1 MWNRCRGSAVVLYE
15 ISNIIDLTECVNLFD
30 LTENTATILGTLDPN
45 DYEIAYFLNQ
55 TDAENFANEISN
67 PTTFVSTSNP
77 QTIYAGI
84 SGFVTGCVIVKEF
97 EISVISCTLDPQ
109 PNPLS
114 SCDDNPVDGF
124 TLFDLTQSDT
134 AALNGLDPTLYTVTY
149 HNSQA
154 DANTGNAP
162 ITPATAYN
170 GFNGE
175 IVYVRVEENAAP
187 TTFGTTSFALTINP
201 TPSIADVVQTICS
214 GDTFTVTPT
223 NTAPDVVPTG
233 TTYTWTVAA
242 PAGITGASNQATA
255 QTSISQTLTNTTST
269 SLSAIYTVTA
279 SVGTAPNI
287 CTDTFTITVTVN
299 PKPSIADVTQ
309 AICTGN
315 TFTVTPTNTA
325 PDVVPTGTTYTWT
338 VTAPAGITGASNQ
351 ATAQTSISQTLTNA
365 TSNSIVVTYT
375 VTASFGTAPNVCTDT
390 FTIAVT
396 VNPEPSIADVVQT
409 ICSGD
414 TFTVT
419 PTNTAPDVVPTG
431 TTYTWTVA
439 APAGIT
445 GASNQTTAQTSISQT
460 LTNTTSTSLSAIY
473 TVTASVGTAPNIC
486 TDTFTITVTVNPKPS
501 IADVTQAI
509 CTGNTFTVTPTNT
522 APDIVP
528 TGTTY
533 TWTVTTPAGIT
544 GASNQA
550 TAQTSI
556 SQTLS
561 NSTSNS
567 IVVTY
572 TVTASFG
579 TAPNV
584 CTDTFTIAVTV
595 NPEPSIAD
603 VVQTICSGDTF
614 TVTPTNT
621 APNVVPTGT
630 TYTWTVTAP
639 AGITGASNQATA
651 QTSISQTLTN
661 TTLGSLSAI
670 YTVTASAGTAPTI
683 CTDTFTITVTV
694 NPNPSIADV
703 TQTICSGDTFTVT
716 PTNTAPDVV
725 PTGTTYTWTVTT
737 PAGITGAS
745 NQATAQTSISQ
756 TLNNTTSSSINV
768 VYTVTASFGTAPTV
782 CTDTFIITVTVNPN
796 PSIANKTQTICSGT
810 TFTVTPSNT
819 APDVVPTGTTY
830 TWSVAA
836 PAGITGA
843 SNQATAQ
850 TSISQT
856 LTNTTSTS
864 LSAVYTVTATFGTAP
879 NSCSSSFNITVTVIP
894 NPNITDVTQTI
905 CSTGTFTVTPTN
917 TAPDVV
923 PTGTTYT
930 WTVIA
935 PAGITGASNQGTA
948 QTSISQTLTNTTSSA
963 INVVYTVT
971 ASVGTAP
978 TVCTDTF
985 TITVTVN
992 PKPSIANKTQ
1002 TICSGTTFSVTPTD
1016 TAPDVVPTGTTYT
1029 WTVTAPA
1036 GISGASNQATAQT
1049 AISQTLSNTTNAAIS
1064 AVYTVTA
1071 FSGVVPNVCTNT
1083 FIVTV
1088 TVNPNPVIANKTQ
1101 TICSTGTF
1109 TVTPT
1114 NTAPDVVPTGTT
1126 YTWTVTAGAG
1136 ITGASNQATAQTSI
1150 SQTLTNTTSA
1160 PINVIYAVTASSGT
1174 APNSCTGT
1182 FIITVTVNPKPS
1194 IANKTQAICST
1205 ETFTV
1210 SPIDGVDVVPIGT
1223 TYTWTVTA
1231 PAGITGA
1238 SNQATGQVN
1247 ISQALTN
1254 TTTAP
1259 LNVIYTVTAS
1269 FGLAPNVCTSTFIVT
1284 VTVNPL
1290 PTASIAGT
1298 ITICPS
1304 TEATITFTGT
1314 ANATVEYTVN
1324 GGGVQT
1330 LDLDASGFGSITE
1343 TFTITTTYL
1352 LVGVFSN
1359 STPIC
1364 SVPLNQSVTV
1374 NVLPAPLI
1382 NMPADLVNC
1391 DDNND
1396 GISIFDLTQTIAFIT
1411 GGNPNVT
1418 VTFHETADDALLG
1431 GAPIQTPSN
1440 YTSIDPNFQTIYV
1453 RVVNTGTTD
1462 CPSVTSFNLI
1472 VNPYPVINLTPDDY
1486 ALCDLNSDT
1495 QEEFDLTT
1503 TIPNILGT
1511 LNPALHTVTFYE
1523 TQAEA
1528 EAGTPQITGV
1538 TTYTT
1543 VTHTVWVRVT
1553 INATGCYSVV
1563 PLELIVNPLPIA
1575 NIPTPLSL
1583 CDVNN
1588 SGDQQETFDMTLAI
1602 PDIVGTQV
1610 GMQVTFHLTL
1620 AQAQA
1625 GTNALPTTYTN
1636 TSNVQPIHV
1645 RVFDP
1650 VTGCFSTTI
1659 LDLRVEPLPQ
1669 LFPIGPTVLCDDNN
1683 DGIASFD
1690 LAALVSTLLNGASPS
1705 DITVTFHETEQ
1716 QAQDGSDVID
1726 TTVLYQTID
1735 AGQQTL
1741 YVRAQD
1747 NATGCVSVRA
1757 IVLVVNPRPEMPTL
1771 PNLTQCDTDSN
1782 TQNGLSTFNLSVQT
1796 PVILAAQSGAASGYQ
1811 VRYFTTEQNAI
1822 DNVSWIATPN
1832 SYPSTSNPQIIWVR
1846 VTHLTSGCYRTGS
1859 FELIV
1864 NIPLALTFPTPLSL
1878 CDEGLPNN
1886 QFTVFDLTVRTNEI
1900 TQGLGGYTVAYYPS
1914 YQNALDD
1921 VNVIQNPQA
1930 YTNTTAAVQTLGV
1943 RVTSAEGCHSYT
1955 TLTIRVLPLP
1965 EPLTDPL
1972 AIEAC
1977 DDNNPGD
1984 GIETFDLTLR
1994 AVYILNG
2001 ASQTE
2006 FALTYYETE
2015 ADANAGTNAIA
2026 DPTNYT
2032 STTANTQTIWV
2043 RVTRIPGVNEPSCY
2057 QLVQL
2062 QLIVNPLPVIAESP
2076 IAFYQCE
2083 PIDDY
2088 TMAFVL
2094 STMNPRVL
2102 GSTQSASDYTVS
2114 YYLTAADALAG
2125 TPQLPNVYTNISS
2138 PQTIYVRVENNLTGC
2153 VNATGEVILEVEE
2166 GTQANM
2172 IPVNA
2177 PETTQ
2182 CDTIG
2187 DNDGIYTFDLSG
2199 GVTPILIGTNNPT
2212 GTVVYY
2218 YESLSAAQLAT
2229 TSNDYSGA
2237 IATPSAYNNTMP
2249 QHQTLYAVLVNPA
2262 TNSNCPTI
2270 TPVELTVFLLP
2281 EPTPEGGTICLDPE
2295 TGALL
2300 NDYTLES
2307 NLNPLTHT
2315 FVWTNAAGTVM
2326 GTGASLTVTDPD
2338 VYTVVATHTATGCV
2352 SEAVT
2357 AAVVHSQQATLTY
2370 VVSNYF
2376 TDNQTITVIA
2386 TGTTIPNQNNDNYL
2400 YSIDYGPFQVSNV
2413 FTNVGFGWHDITVQ
2427 DTNGCLDATIRAFV
2441 INYPRFFTP
2450 NGDQQ
2455 NDTWN
2460 IFSLR
2465 EVNPNA
2471 KIYIFDRYGKFI
2483 KQISPMGVGWDG
2495 TFNGEALPSTDYW
2508 FTVEYEEQGE
2518 AKVFKAHF
2526 SLKR

>member
-1 MWNRCRGSAVVLYE
+1 
-15 ISNIIDLTECVNLFD
+15 
-30 LTENTATILGTLDPN
+30 
-45 DYEIAYFLNQ
+45 
-55 TDAENFANEISN
+55 
-67 PTTFVSTSNP
+67 
-77 QTIYAGI
+77 
-84 SGFVTGCVIVKEF
+84 
-97 EISVISCTLDPQ
+97 
-109 PNPLS
+109 
-114 SCDDNPVDGF
+114 
-124 TLFDLTQSDT
+124 
-134 AALNGLDPTLYTVTY
+134 
-149 HNSQA
+149 
-154 DANTGNAP
+154 
-162 ITPATAYN
+162 
-170 GFNGE
+170 
-175 IVYVRVEENAAP
+175 
-187 TTFGTTSFALTINP
+187 
-201 TPSIADVVQTICS
+201 
-214 GDTFTVTPT
+214 
-223 NTAPDVVPTG
+223 
-233 TTYTWTVAA
+233 
-242 PAGITGASNQATA
+242 
-255 QTSISQTLTNTTST
+255 
-269 SLSAIYTVTA
+269 
-279 SVGTAPNI
+279 
-287 CTDTFTITVTVN
+287 
-299 PKPSIADVTQ
+299 
-309 AICTGN
+309 
-315 TFTVTPTNTA
+315 
-325 PDVVPTGTTYTWT
+325 
-338 VTAPAGITGASNQ
+338 
-351 ATAQTSISQTLTNA
+351 
-365 TSNSIVVTYT
+365 
-375 VTASFGTAPNVCTDT
+375 
-390 FTIAVT
+390 
-396 VNPEPSIADVVQT
+396 
-409 ICSGD
+409 
-414 TFTVT
+414 
-419 PTNTAPDVVPTG
+419 
-431 TTYTWTVA
+431 
-439 APAGIT
+439 
-445 GASNQTTAQTSISQT
+445 
-460 LTNTTSTSLSAIY
+460 
-473 TVTASVGTAPNIC
+473 
-486 TDTFTITVTVNPKPS
+486 
-501 IADVTQAI
+501 
-509 CTGNTFTVTPTNT
+509 
-522 APDIVP
+522 
-528 TGTTY
+528 
-533 TWTVTTPAGIT
+533 
-544 GASNQA
+544 
-550 TAQTSI
+550 
-556 SQTLS
+556 
-561 NSTSNS
+561 
-567 IVVTY
+567 
-572 TVTASFG
+572 
-579 TAPNV
+579 
-584 CTDTFTIAVTV
+584 
-595 NPEPSIAD
+595 
-603 VVQTICSGDTF
+603 VQTICSGDTF

-630 TYTWTVTAP
+630 TYTWSVAAAP
-639 AGITGASNQATA
+639 GITGASNQATA

-661 TTLGSLSAI
+661 TTSSAINVI
-670 YTVTASAGTAPTI
+670 YTVTAS
-683 CTDTFTITVTV
+683 V
-694 NPNPSIADV
+694 
-703 TQTICSGDTFTVT
+703 
-716 PTNTAPDVV
+716 
-725 PTGTTYTWTVTT
+725 
-737 PAGITGAS
+737 
-745 NQATAQTSISQ
+745 
-756 TLNNTTSSSINV
+756 
-768 VYTVTASFGTAPTV
+768 GTAPTV
-782 CTDTFIITVTVNPN
+782 CTDTFTITITVNPK

-830 TWSVAA
+830 TWSVTAA
-836 PAGITGA
+836 AGITGA

-856 LTNTTSTS
+856 LINTTSTN
-864 LSAVYTVTATFGTAP
+864 LDAVYTVTATFGTAP

-894 NPNITDVTQTI
+894 NPTITDVTQTI

-930 WTVIA
+930 WTVNT
-935 PAGITGASNQGTA
+935 PAGITGASNQATA

-963 INVVYTVT
+963 INVIYTVT

-985 TITVTVN
+985 TITITVN
-992 PKPSIANKTQ
+992 PKPSIVNKTQ

-1029 WTVTAPA
+1029 WSVAAAA

-1064 AVYTVTA
+1064 VVYTVTA
-1071 FSGVVPNVCTNT
+1071 FSGVAPNVCTNT

-1088 TVNPNPVIANKTQ
+1088 TVNPNPVITNKTQ

-1114 NTAPDVVPTGTT
+1114 NTAPDVVPTNTT

-1150 SQTLTNTTSA
+1150 SQTLTNITSA

-1223 TYTWTVTA
+1223 TYTWSVTA

-1238 SNQATGQVN
+1238 SNQSTGQVN
-1247 ISQALTN
+1247 ISQGLTN

-1269 FGLAPNVCTSTFIVT
+1269 YGLAPNVCTSTFTVT

-1343 TFTITTTYL
+1343 TFTITTTYV
-1352 LVGVFSN
+1352 LVGVFTS
-1359 STPIC
+1359 STPVC
-1364 SVPLNQSVTV
+1364 SVLLNQSATV
-1374 NVLPAPLI
+1374 SVLPAPLI

-1431 GAPIQTPSN
+1431 GAPIPTPNN
-1440 YTSIDPNFQTIYV
+1440 YTSIDPNLQTIYV

-1486 ALCDLNSDT
+1486 QLCDLNSDT
-1495 QEEFDLTT
+1495 QEVFDLTT

-1511 LNPALHTVTFYE
+1511 LIPALHTVTFYE

-1538 TTYTT
+1538 TTYTS
-1543 VTHTVWVRVT
+1543 VTHMLWVRVT

-1588 SGDQQETFDMTLAI
+1588 PGDQQEAFDMTLAI
-1602 PDIVGTQV
+1602 PDIVGTQE

-1659 LDLRVEPLPQ
+1659 LDLRVEPLPL

-1690 LAALVSTLLNGASPS
+1690 LAALVSELLNGASPS

-1796 PVILAAQSGAASGYQ
+1796 SVILAAQSGAASGYQ

-1832 SYPSTSNPQIIWVR
+1832 SYPSISNPQIIWVR

-1864 NIPLALTFPTPLSL
+1864 NTPLALTFPTPLSL
-1878 CDEGLPNN
+1878 CDEGLPND

-1914 YQNALDD
+1914 YQNALDNL
-1921 VNVIQNPQA
+1921 NVIQSPAA

-1943 RVTSAEGCHSYT
+1943 RVTSAQGCHSYT

-1972 AIEAC
+1972 PIEAC

-2006 FALTYYETE
+2006 FALTYHETE
-2015 ADANAGTNAIA
+2015 ADANAGTDAIA
-2026 DPTNYT
+2026 DPMNYT
-2032 STTANTQTIWV
+2032 TITANTQTIWV
-2043 RVTRIPGVNEPSCY
+2043 RVTRIPGVNEPGCY

-2166 GTQANM
+2166 GTQANA

-2262 TNSNCPTI
+2262 TNSKCPTI

-2315 FVWTNAAGTVM
+2315 FVWTNAAGTVV
-2326 GTGASLTVTDPD
+2326 GTGASLTVTEPD

-2427 DTNGCLDATIRAFV
+2427 DTNGCLDATIRVFV